1 MLYTPSVPN
10 SLPKPERFNSS
21 EASPP
26 SSPPS
31 MSSIRQL
38 VWLAISAIYTPF
50 SLWNAST
57 ANDQICDLYRPKLTS
72 FHREKW
78 HKTAVNSLEWQVN
91 TLERNSHM
99 SVEWWG
105 LERDKPR
112 YHAWLCGKIQFVYIF
127 PWEKKNN
134 NEQFYKQTKFIFRL
148 VLRQKGNTVNSKLGL
163 PVSES
168 KKRVIWYDEKAS
180 EPWSQIILSSLQ
192 ALCSNTFK

>member
-1 MLYTPSVPN
+1 MLYAPSVPN

-57 ANDQICDLYRPKLTS
+57 ANDQICDLYRPKFTS

-78 HKTAVNSLEWQVN
+78 HKTDVNSLEWQVN

-105 LERDKPR
+105 LGRDKPR
-112 YHAWLCGKIQFVYIF
+112 FHAWLCGKIQFVYIS
-127 PWEKKNN
+127 PREKNTQKWTIL
-134 NEQFYKQTKFIFRL
+134 QT
-148 VLRQKGNTVNSKLGL
+148 N
-163 PVSES
+163 
-168 KKRVIWYDEKAS
+168 
-180 EPWSQIILSSLQ
+180 QIY
-192 ALCSNTFK
+192 F